1 MRTLYG
7 LFPLSDQ
14 VRQGDMRSLLIT
26 LIIYVLAA
34 AITAILRVV
43 LGWIPLV
50 GALLGVISVLLY
62 LYCVAGGVL
71 AGGAEPSASGLPQAA
86 SSDRV
91 RAPERA
97 RARSFLFILHKL
109 L

>member
-1 MRTLYG
+1 MGSGVSLGSG
-7 LFPLSDQ
+7 LS
-14 VRQGDMRSLLIT
+14 
-26 LIIYVLAA
+26 
-34 AITAILRVV
+34 
-43 LGWIPLV
+43 V
-50 GALLGVISVLLY
+50 GSGVSLGVASGEGEGEGVRLS
-62 LYCVAGGVL
+62 VAGGVL

>member
-34 AITAILRVV
+34 AITAMLRVV

-50 GALLGVISVLLY
+50 GALLG
-62 LYCVAGGVL
+62 
-71 AGGAEPSASGLPQAA
+71 
-86 SSDRV
+86 
-91 RAPERA
+91 
-97 RARSFLFILHKL
+97 
-109 L
+109 

>member
-1 MRTLYG
+1 MQTLYG

-14 VRQGDMRSLLIT
+14 VRQGDIRSLLIS

-43 LGWIPLV
+43 LDWIPLV
-50 GALLGVISVLLY
+50 GALLGVISVLLN

-71 AGGAEPSASGLPQAA
+71 AVLRFWQ
-86 SSDRV
+86 
-91 RAPERA
+91 ERHA
-97 RARSFLFILHKL
+97 
-109 L
+109 

>member
-1 MRTLYG
+1 MQTLYG

-14 VRQGDMRSLLIT
+14 VRQGDIRSLLIS

-50 GALLGVISVLLY
+50 GALLGVISVLLN

-71 AGGAEPSASGLPQAA
+71 EAM
-86 SSDRV
+86 
-91 RAPERA
+91 
-97 RARSFLFILHKL
+97 LHL
-109 L
+109 RRRQ